1 LIIGN
6 EKLGSGAFANVYKG
20 TIVGT
25 LPIVSVYKTL
35 ALDDMI
41 DNHVAVKMLPKHT
54 DAAAKA
60 DFLNEMDFMKQ
71 LGYHAHIVSLLG
83 CISDP
88 NVPMIIVE
96 YCSHGD
102 MLRFLR
108 KHRNSF
114 LPVSLSLSIDRNLL
128 AISSIDK

>member
-25 LPIVSVYKTL
+25 LPILSVYKTL
-35 ALDDMI
+35 ALEEII

-54 DAAAKA
+54 DATNIT
-60 DFLNEMDFMKQ
+60 DLLHEMDFMKQ

-88 NVPMIIVE
+88 HEPIIIVE
-96 YCSHGD
+96 YCLHGD

-114 LPVSLSLSIDRNLL
+114 LQVSQFIV
-128 AISSIDK
+128 

>member
-1 LIIGN
+1 MIISN
-6 EKLGSGAFANVYKG
+6 KKLGSGAFANVYKG

-25 LPIVSVYKTL
+25 LPILSVYKTL
-35 ALDDMI
+35 ALEAII

-54 DAAAKA
+54 DAA
-60 DFLNEMDFMKQ
+60 DINDLLDEMNFMKQ

-88 NVPMIIVE
+88 IEPIIIVE
-96 YCSHGD
+96 YCLHGD

-114 LPVSLSLSIDRNLL
+114 LQVSQFLV
-128 AISSIDK
+128 